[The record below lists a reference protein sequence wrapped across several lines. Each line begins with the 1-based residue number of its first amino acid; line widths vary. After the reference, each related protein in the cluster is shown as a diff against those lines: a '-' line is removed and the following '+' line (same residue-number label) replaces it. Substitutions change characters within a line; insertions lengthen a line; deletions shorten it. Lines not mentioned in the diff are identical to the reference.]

1 MKNKEYLDA
10 FEYFIDK
17 MLAIPDTINID
28 VSDQLSR
35 ICDVLRISRMTVT
48 IYDNYRLS
56 DPDHRRTVVIYDK
69 PPCDESCCIVRRNV
83 TAAENAAVYSA
94 WQRAGEDEWDEDEI
108 SSITRVLDLM
118 FLFNGRSKLI
128 KDAEKLI
135 FFDHDMDIRNHKF
148 YMRFIGQLCAQNKI
162 GDYAAIFANLRRF
175 SVINQQIGRENG
187 NKVMQIFINKL
198 KELMSDEELIARIGG
213 DNFALI
219 VRKGNLKRILNILEG
234 TAITIDETYGERIML
249 SATAGVYVVPD
260 NDSSISPS
268 IIMDRISLASHI
280 ARASGKTD
288 PVFFNQEIMNASQRV
303 TSITADFPAAIA
315 KKEFQEPC
323 EESSSMDTS
332 RSSMSSLSIAS
343 KGTSIPERNLGERK
357 KDDNIFPTR
366 PDEHEK
372 NFDFGKNRDEEIAH
386 FRRVYMTTVRNP
398 RIPLELYIQIR
409 TNADLNDYVVG
420 SDSTRYKDVI
430 FCHETKKAFR
440 MKSGNLAGKVIPV
453 FARKERQSIVDAI
466 KGDVNLQNTINPDNL
481 PFAVMSDSYF
491 VAKDESGRYHDEER
505 VLFVLTFPDEET
517 EKAFKEIFKDKK
529 SYVKGRWVSRPNY
542 NWKKNFFLFVRWD
555 SEYDGFIDSDGYRRK
570 VVKGQ
575 CISIEKQLKKVEN
588 DLFSE
593 LEGEFIK

>member
-315 KKEFQEPC
+315 KKEFKVYYQPKVSLEGYTVAGAEALCRWIHNGRIITPDVFISVL
-323 EESSSMDTS
+323 ERSMDICRLDFYMLGEVCSHIRKWLDAGLEPVRISVNLS
-332 RSSMSSLSIAS
+332 RRHLSDIDLTKHILSIIDSYDVPHELIEIELTETTTDIELFNLKRIITELQKAGLYVSVDDFGIGYSSLNLI
-343 KGTSIPERNLGERK
+343 KEIPWNVLK
-357 KDDNIFPTR
+357 LDKSLI
-366 PDEHEK
+366 PDLK
-372 NFDFGKNRDEEIAH
+372 ND
-386 FRRVYMTTVRNP
+386 
-398 RIPLELYIQIR
+398 
-409 TNADLNDYVVG
+409 
-420 SDSTRYKDVI
+420 
-430 FCHETKKAFR
+430 
-440 MKSGNLAGKVIPV
+440 
-453 FARKERQSIVDAI
+453 
-466 KGDVNLQNTINPDNL
+466 PDNQNQMLFKYVIAMAQAMGLECIAEGVETPEQVAMLREYSCKLAQGYIFDKPL
-481 PFAVMSDSYF
+481 PKEEF
-491 VAKDESGRYHDEER
+491 EQRLSGHAY
-505 VLFVLTFPDEET
+505 
-517 EKAFKEIFKDKK
+517 
-529 SYVKGRWVSRPNY
+529 
-542 NWKKNFFLFVRWD
+542 
-555 SEYDGFIDSDGYRRK
+555 
-570 VVKGQ
+570 
-575 CISIEKQLKKVEN
+575 SI
-588 DLFSE
+588 
-593 LEGEFIK
+593 